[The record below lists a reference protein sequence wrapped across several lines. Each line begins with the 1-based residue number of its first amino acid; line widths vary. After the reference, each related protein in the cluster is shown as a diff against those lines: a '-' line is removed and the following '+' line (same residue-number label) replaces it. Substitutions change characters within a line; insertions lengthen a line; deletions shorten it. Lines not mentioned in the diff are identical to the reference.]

1 MNNIHQEKEFESNIV
16 DYLSS
21 HGWREGSG
29 DGYDVESA
37 LYTEDALAW
46 ARVVHPDA
54 WEKLRAQHGDRAA
67 NVLLS
72 RLESELESQ
81 GTLAVLRH
89 GFKVVGAGGEY
100 FSMLQAKPGS
110 ALNPETAALYG
121 RNVLRVVRQVFYSR
135 NNKNSIDLVLF
146 VNGLPVATIELKTE
160 STQSVYAAIRQYKKD
175 RLPKDA
181 ATHRLEPLLQFKSR
195 CVVHF
200 AVSTEEIYMTTR
212 LAGEDTYFLP
222 FNRGDGER
230 KGNPLNPDGPRTAY
244 FWEKVLERD
253 AWIRILSDFVHLEK
267 TEKVLPDG
275 RKSQRETMIFPRFH
289 QWDAVVKLVECSR
302 EEKAGHHYLIQHSA
316 GSGKSNTIAWLAH
329 HLASLHDARDV
340 SVFDAVI
347 VITDRTVLDS
357 QLRDNV
363 YQFQKTQGV
372 VEAITN
378 EEGAKSTKLRDALLG
393 GKRIIVVTI
402 QTFQPLLS
410 KIADDE
416 DLKHRSFAVIAD
428 EAHSSQ
434 TGSAAGALKKV
445 LAKEGFDDDEVSIE
459 DLIVSDLASRNQPR
473 NVSFYAFTA
482 TPKSKTLEL
491 FGRPDS
497 NGVKRPFHSYS
508 MCQAIE
514 EGFIL
519 DPLQNY
525 LSYKVAYKLV
535 QDGAERDGED
545 VEKNKAS
552 KALNKWVRLHAYN
565 IAQKVKVIVEHY
577 REHVAWRL
585 DGEAKAM
592 VVTSSREEVIR
603 YKLAIDAYIKE
614 NHYQIGTLVA
624 FSGDIEV
631 KELADLPFNE
641 RNMNPALH
649 GLDIKE
655 ALDTRD
661 YSILLVA
668 NKYQTG
674 FDQPKL
680 VAMYVD
686 KKLSGVATVQTLS
699 RLNRTYKKGAI
710 EKDWTVVLD
719 FVNDP
724 ESILADFQKY
734 YSAASLPSGTDPNLI
749 YSLESKLDAAG
760 IYLESEVEAFAS
772 FYWDPN
778 RKKESHFQLQK
789 YLGPPCDRFKQQY
802 ITALNEAD
810 GEAKDALEVFA
821 KDLGSFAKLFEF
833 VSQIYDFA
841 GDSALEK
848 RYSFFKELS
857 PILWNIIREGRDSE
871 IIDLSGVRLSHYAI
885 HPRGKDI
892 GVLEPGKTAEFEPA
906 YGEIGSA
913 ASHDPERIKLRELID
928 QLNLIFEGELSD
940 NDLVNYAYGVRDKL
954 MENDKLRTQALNNT
968 KKQFDESDELQE
980 AILSAVE
987 EQKAVNSS
995 LAAQVMSDPKV
1006 RSAFVQ
1012 VIRDLTYEEFRK
1024 KAV

>member
-100 FSMLQAKPGS
+100 FSMLQAKPRS
-110 ALNPETAALYG
+110 ALNPETTALYD
-121 RNVLRVVRQVFYSR
+121 RNILRVVRQVFYSR

-789 YLGPPCDRFKQQY
+789 YLGPPCDRFKQRY
-802 ITALNEAD
+802 LTALDEAD

-892 GVLEPGKTAEFEPA
+892 GVLEPGKIAEFEPA

-913 ASHDPERIKLRELID
+913 ASHDPERIKLQELID
-928 QLNLIFEGELSD
+928 QLNLIFEGELTD